1 MVAISGHPATLH
13 GIERSQGS
21 VTIVDAV
28 GRLRFERDGRG
39 VAEDDGGQ
47 KRRAR

>member
-13 GIERSQGS
+13 AIERSQGS

-28 GRLRFERDGRG
+28 GRLSSTPECARATDGYASRCPRG
-39 VAEDDGGQ
+39 L
-47 KRRAR
+47 